1 MKAYEPLDQ
10 KYVSLLWAGPER
22 AEELARLH
30 ARLFNPAWDAPS
42 IIRLLEHPGSTALVA
57 LAGDPKT
64 TAGFVMGQ
72 IAADEAEILSIGVAP
87 EFQRRGL
94 GRRLV
99 EGLARAVKRA
109 ETKRLFLE
117 VAADNDA
124 AFALYHSLGFTAVG
138 MRRGYY
144 GKSSGPP
151 VDGLTLALTL

>member
-1 MKAYEPLDQ
+1 MKAHEPLDQ

-42 IIRLLEHPGSTALVA
+42 IMRLLENPGSTALVA
-57 LAGDPKT
+57 LAGNPKSA
-64 TAGFVMGQ
+64 AGFVMGQ

-87 EFQRRGL
+87 EYQRRGL

-109 ETKRLFLE
+109 ESKRLFLE

-124 AFALYHSLGFTAVG
+124 AFALYRGLGFTAVG
-138 MRRGYY
+138 LRRGYY
-144 GKSSGPP
+144 ERNAGPP
-151 VDGLTLALTL
+151 IDGLTLALTL